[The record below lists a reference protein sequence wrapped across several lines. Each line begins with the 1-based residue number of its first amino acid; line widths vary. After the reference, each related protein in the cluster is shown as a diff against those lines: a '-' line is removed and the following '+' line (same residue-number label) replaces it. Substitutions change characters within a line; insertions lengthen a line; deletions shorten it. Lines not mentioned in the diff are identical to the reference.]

1 MVVAPSITW
10 LLVSISPDDVSTMPV
25 PAACSLWYPRVV
37 LMSTKPGSTLAA
49 MAETSPGPA
58 PPELPE
64 LPEEPDPDDPDPPPK
79 PEPGEK
85 GVELEEGGAE
95 VAELTGVLPFHAAW
109 LMPAPAATA
118 MTMAPVTAA
127 TLRKRWDPGFP
138 VPVPAPATAGG
149 PQVGGS

>member
-1 MVVAPSITW
+1 
-10 LLVSISPDDVSTMPV
+10 
-25 PAACSLWYPRVV
+25 
-37 LMSTKPGSTLAA
+37 MSTKPGSTLAA

-64 LPEEPDPDDPDPPPK
+64 EPDPADPDPPPK

-138 VPVPAPATAGG
+138 VEVPAPVAAGG
-149 PQVGGS
+149 PQV

>member
-64 LPEEPDPDDPDPPPK
+64 EPDPDDPDPDDPDPPPK

-85 GVELEEGGAE
+85 GVELEGGAE
-95 VAELTGVLPFHAAW
+95 VAELT
-109 LMPAPAATA
+109 
-118 MTMAPVTAA
+118 
-127 TLRKRWDPGFP
+127 
-138 VPVPAPATAGG
+138 
-149 PQVGGS
+149 